1 MEQYE
6 IMEQIGRGA
15 FGAAILVN
23 HKTEKKKYVL
33 KKIRLARQTDR
44 CRRSAHQEMALIARI
59 KHPYIVEYKEAWVEK
74 GCYVCIVTGYCEGGD
89 MAELIK
95 KSNGTLFPE
104 EKLLKWFTQMLLAV
118 EYLHS
123 NYVLHRDVKC
133 SNIFLTKEHDVRLGD
148 FGLAKTLKAD
158 DLASSVV
165 GTPNY
170 MCPELLADIPYGF
183 KSDIWSLGCCMY
195 EMAAH
200 RSAFKAFDMAGL
212 ISKIN
217 RSSIGPLPTV
227 YSSSLR
233 SLIKSMLRKN
243 PEHRPTA
250 AEILRHPHLQPYVA
264 QCSAQAG
271 FVVCRTPDRPIRK
284 ARRVQENMEESQS
297 SSHSN
302 SDRDSFSANGK
313 NSTDVACECD
323 ANNDYALPSGD
334 LNDSSEADG
343 QLWQFSSLENKTDG
357 AYIQTFS
364 TTNIPEEDETK
375 LSQIPQR
382 EHRPKFDAKQL
393 KPEKSPV
400 LNLKEEAKV
409 PTNASP
415 LRSNRVSRTV
425 PSAIPRFHSD
435 KPGALLKANVDSSK
449 KAQPTSLLKH
459 VLPVVESTPR
469 SKPRQETSQHA
480 SPLQQAKDERAI
492 AGKTR
497 QRPPPS
503 ATPARRSSF
512 PVSSKPVG
520 PVRASSP
527 NTRGSRPQNEIKGA
541 SDKAEVLNEEI
552 LCDSHAEARKVSRQ
566 SCPKHPSLDV
576 QVVTDVQ
583 RVLCMDGS
591 VKRDQE
597 IKFCSPLS
605 QRVTKQNSP
614 PVDTA
619 ATFEIPDH
627 QSTISWA
634 NSAPRLPQETFMSRV
649 SETDPELSNNHE
661 VLRETYPVSTTV
673 NVHEI
678 FDLQR
683 MIPNDVPAQEKEDIS
698 LHLPESQ
705 SASNSLSI
713 KALSANADVIPCVQS
728 QRESGQPSPLVA
740 STTVQAVPN
749 EQGVIG
755 NDVYVTAEGGY
766 VHPEYQQ
773 LSYQQ
778 CSTLANGKAQY
789 VSDAEKTKLTGE
801 SLQSGEECNIQLHP
815 NQSVSRQY
823 LPVKDYVCSEA
834 VPGLS
839 GASDDVSM
847 QMAENDSIP
856 HSQKMKQFFTSGNN
870 TTDETFSVMQ
880 SPSDLHIQEEEDCN
894 PHPETCI
901 PYHQSCLPVSSANL
915 VMTSNASG
923 CAPTNIFDE
932 GVQKD
937 SQMPSKTLSDP
948 LQLCSFSTVTTVQ
961 GNSDLQEVNSVTDVK
976 IGQQNNQSVG
986 EVQSANSFVFPTT
999 CNVKVPPD
1007 VQTRPSNSI
1016 SVRTEQ
1022 ETCTNNGDGL
1032 VSTRMPSYMLN
1043 NKQDSCPESVQPVT
1057 INDQSPDVSVN
1068 APRLDFMPE
1077 FNISSSSFCESKAL
1091 DHVKFPVKEVP
1102 GSKSKA
1108 LTEFHSCSPS
1118 ASGRDESC
1126 SSCFA
1131 RQDCYSATCSTPTS
1145 HGKQPRTLYQE
1156 NEEEYGRTQEKGT
1169 IQTNEKPPVHVR
1181 PAFNDV
1187 IHVIRHSTFRIGGE
1201 KPAVDGVE
1209 MDVPTSLPDLK
1220 RDDTEVKNAP
1230 SGTNVSS
1237 HSISQPS
1244 QNVPHKEE
1252 EYQGKGLDV
1261 RSYRQRADALEG
1273 LLELSAQLLQQH
1285 RLEELAVVLKPF
1297 GKDIVSSRETA
1308 IWLTQSLKRI
1318 KDEEQ

>member
-15 FGAAILVN
+15 FGAAILVH

-89 MAELIK
+89 MAEMIK

-195 EMAAH
+195 EIAAH

-271 FVVCRTPDRPIRK
+271 FVVCTTPDRPIRK

-313 NSTDVACECD
+313 NSTDVACECE
-323 ANNDYALPSGD
+323 ANNDFALPRGD

-343 QLWQFSSLENKTDG
+343 QLWQFSSLENKADG

-364 TTNIPEEDETK
+364 TTNMPEEDETK

-393 KPEKSPV
+393 KPAKSPV
-400 LNLKEEAKV
+400 VNLKEEAKV
-409 PTNASP
+409 PTNGSP

-425 PSAIPRFHSD
+425 ASAIPRFHSD
-435 KPGALLKANVDSSK
+435 KPGALPKANVDSSK

-459 VLPVVESTPR
+459 VLPIAESTPR

-552 LCDSHAEARKVSRQ
+552 LCDSVAEARKVSRQ
-566 SCPKHPSLDV
+566 SCPKRPSLDV

-597 IKFCSPLS
+597 IKFCSPFS
-605 QRVTKQNSP
+605 QKVTKQNSP

-634 NSAPRLPQETFMSRV
+634 KSAPRLPQETFMSRV
-649 SETDPELSNNHE
+649 SETDPQLSNNHE
-661 VLRETYPVSTTV
+661 VLREAYPVSTTV
-673 NVHEI
+673 NVHEML
-678 FDLQR
+678 DLQR

-698 LHLPESQ
+698 MHLSESQ

-713 KALSANADVIPCVQS
+713 KVLSANVDVISCVQS
-728 QRESGQPSPLVA
+728 QRESGQPYPLVT

-749 EQGVIG
+749 AQGVIC
-755 NDVYVTAEGGY
+755 NDVYVKAEEEY
-766 VHPEYQQ
+766 VHPEHQQ

-778 CSTLANGKAQY
+778 CSTLANGKAHD

-801 SLQSGEECNIQLHP
+801 SLQSAEEYNIQLHP
-815 NQSVSRQY
+815 DQSVARQY

-839 GASDDVSM
+839 RTSDDVSM
-847 QMAENDSIP
+847 QLEENDSIP
-856 HSQKMKQFFTSGNN
+856 HSQKMRQFFTSGNN
-870 TTDETFSVMQ
+870 TTDETVPVMQ
-880 SPSDLHIQEEEDCN
+880 SLSDLHIQEEEDCN

-901 PYHQSCLPVSSANL
+901 PYQQSCLPVSSANL
-915 VMTSNASG
+915 LMTSNASG
-923 CAPTNIFDE
+923 CASTNSFDE

-937 SQMPSKTLSDP
+937 SQMPSETLSDP
-948 LQLCSFSTVTTVQ
+948 LQLCSFSTVTTFQ
-961 GNSDLQEVNSVTDVK
+961 GDSDLEEVTSVTSVK
-976 IGQQNNQSVG
+976 IGQENNLSVS
-986 EVQSANSFVFPTT
+986 ELQSANSFVFPTP

-1007 VQTRPSNSI
+1007 VQTKPSNSI

-1022 ETCTNNGDGL
+1022 ETCTSNGDDV
-1032 VSTRMPSYMLN
+1032 VSTRPSYMLN

-1108 LTEFHSCSPS
+1108 ITEFHSCSPS

-1126 SSCFA
+1126 SSCLA

-1145 HGKQPRTLYQE
+1145 QGKQPRTLYQE
-1156 NEEEYGRTQEKGT
+1156 NEEDYGRTQEKGT
-1169 IQTNEKPPVHVR
+1169 IQTNEKPPVHMR

-1201 KPAVDGVE
+1201 QPAVDGVE

>member
-89 MAELIK
+89 IAELIK
-95 KSNGTLFPE
+95 KANGTLFPE

-217 RSSIGPLPTV
+217 RSSIGPVPTA
-227 YSSSLR
+227 YSSALR

-271 FVVCRTPDRPIRK
+271 FIVCTTPDRPIRK
-284 ARRVQENMEESQS
+284 ARRVQEKMEESQS

-313 NSTDVACECD
+313 SSTDVAYECE
-323 ANNDYALPSGD
+323 ANHDYALPSDD

-343 QLWQFSSLENKTDG
+343 QLWEFASSGNKTAG
-357 AYIQTFS
+357 AYIQGVS
-364 TTNIPEEDETK
+364 TTSQPEEDETK

-382 EHRPKFDAKQL
+382 EHIPKFDGKQL

-400 LNLKEEAKV
+400 ANLKEEAKV

-425 PSAIPRFHSD
+425 ASAIPRFNSD
-435 KPGALLKANVDSSK
+435 KAGALPKANVDSSK
-449 KAQPTSLLKH
+449 RAQPASLLKH
-459 VLPVVESTPR
+459 VLPIAETTPR
-469 SKPRQETSQHA
+469 SKPRHETNQHA
-480 SPLQQAKDERAI
+480 SPMQQATDERAI
-492 AGKTR
+492 AGKTK

-512 PVSSKPVG
+512 PISSKPLG

-527 NTRGSRPQNEIKGA
+527 NSRGSRPQNEIKGA

-552 LCDSHAEARKVSRQ
+552 PCDPHAEGRKVSRQ
-566 SCPKHPSLDV
+566 SYLKPPSL
-576 QVVTDVQ
+576 VVKAVPDVQ
-583 RVLCMDGS
+583 RVQCKDGS

-597 IKFCSPLS
+597 INFCSPVS
-605 QRVTKQNSP
+605 QTVTKQNCP
-614 PVDTA
+614 HVDTA
-619 ATFEIPDH
+619 ATFKVPDY
-627 QSTISWA
+627 QRTISRA
-634 NSAPRLPQETFMSRV
+634 TSAPTLIQETFMYRG
-649 SETDPELSNNHE
+649 SETDPQLSNNHE
-661 VLRETYPVSTTV
+661 VLREPYPVSTAA

-678 FDLQR
+678 PNLQR
-683 MIPNDVPAQEKEDIS
+683 MIHNDVPAQTKEDIFM
-698 LHLPESQ
+698 HLPESQ
-705 SASNSLSI
+705 SVSNSLSNNPI
-713 KALSANADVIPCVQS
+713 SANADVIPCVQT
-728 QRESGQPSPLVA
+728 QRESGQPSPLVN
-740 STTVQAVPN
+740 STTVQAVSN
-749 EQGVIG
+749 AQGVIC
-755 NDVYVTAEGGY
+755 NDVYVTTEGEH

-773 LSYQQ
+773 LPYQQ
-778 CSTLANGKAQY
+778 YSALANGKTQY
-789 VSDAEKTKLTGE
+789 VTDAQKTKLTAK
-801 SLQSGEECNIQLHP
+801 SLQSGEECNIHLPP
-815 NQSVSRQY
+815 NQSVPRQY
-823 LPVKDYVCSEA
+823 CPVINSVCSEA
-834 VPGLS
+834 VPGL
-839 GASDDVSM
+839 ARTSDDVSM
-847 QMAENDSIP
+847 QMEENDSIP
-856 HSQKMKQFFTSGNN
+856 HSQKMRQIFTSGNN
-870 TTDETFSVMQ
+870 TADETVSVVQ
-880 SPSDLHIQEEEDCN
+880 SQLDLHIQAEEDYN
-894 PHPETCI
+894 LHPETCI
-901 PYHQSCLPVSSANL
+901 PYQQSCLPVSSANSL
-915 VMTSNASG
+915 VTPNTSG
-923 CAPTNIFDE
+923 CVPNNIFEE

-937 SQMPSKTLSDP
+937 GQVRSETSSDV
-948 LQLCSFSTVTTVQ
+948 LQLCPFSTVTTVQ
-961 GNSDLQEVNSVTDVK
+961 GNSDLQEITCVTSVK
-976 IGQQNNQSVG
+976 KGQEDNQSDS

-999 CNVKVPPD
+999 VNVKVPPD
-1007 VQTRPSNSI
+1007 VQTKLSNSN

-1022 ETCTNNGDGL
+1022 GMCANNGNA
-1032 VSTRMPSYMLN
+1032 VASTRMPSFMSTD
-1043 NKQDSCPESVQPVT
+1043 KQDSCPESVQHVT
-1057 INDQSPDVSVN
+1057 NDQSPDVSVN

-1077 FNISSSSFCESKAL
+1077 FNISSSSFGESKAL

-1102 GSKSKA
+1102 GSKSK
-1108 LTEFHSCSPS
+1108 THIEFHSCSPS

-1126 SSCFA
+1126 SSCLA
-1131 RQDCYSATCSTPTS
+1131 RQDCYSAACSTPTS

-1201 KPAVDGVE
+1201 QPTVDGVE
-1209 MDVPTSLPDLK
+1209 IDVPTSLPDMK
-1220 RDDTEVKNAP
+1220 REDMEVKNAP

>member
-15 FGAAILVN
+15 FGAAILVH

-89 MAELIK
+89 VAELIK
-95 KSNGTLFPE
+95 KANGTLFPE

-217 RSSIGPLPTV
+217 RSSIGPLPTA
-227 YSSSLR
+227 YSSALR

-250 AEILRHPHLQPYVA
+250 AEILRHPHLQPYVV

-271 FVVCRTPDRPIRK
+271 FVVCTTPDRPIRK
-284 ARRVQENMEESQS
+284 VRRVQENMEESQS

-302 SDRDSFSANGK
+302 SDRDSFSAKGK
-313 NSTDVACECD
+313 NSTDVAYECE
-323 ANNDYALPSGD
+323 ANNDYTLPSD
-334 LNDSSEADG
+334 NLNDSSEADG
-343 QLWQFSSLENKTDG
+343 QLWQFASLGNKTAG
-357 AYIQTFS
+357 AYIQGVS

-382 EHRPKFDAKQL
+382 EHRPKFDGKQL

-400 LNLKEEAKV
+400 VNLKEEAKV

-425 PSAIPRFHSD
+425 ASAIPRFHQD
-435 KPGALLKANVDSSK
+435 KPGALPKANVDSSK
-449 KAQPTSLLKH
+449 RAQPASLLKH
-459 VLPVVESTPR
+459 VLPLAESTPR
-469 SKPRQETSQHA
+469 SKPRHETIQHT
-480 SPLQQAKDERAI
+480 SPLQQATDERAI
-492 AGKTR
+492 AGKTK

-552 LCDSHAEARKVSRQ
+552 LCDPHAEARKVSRQ
-566 SCPKHPSLDV
+566 SCLKPPSLDV
-576 QVVTDVQ
+576 QVVPDVQ
-583 RVLCMDGS
+583 RVLCMDGN

-597 IKFCSPLS
+597 INFCSPVS
-605 QRVTKQNSP
+605 QRLTKQNNP
-614 PVDTA
+614 AVDTA
-619 ATFEIPDH
+619 ATFEVPDY
-627 QSTISWA
+627 QRTISLA
-634 NSAPRLPQETFMSRV
+634 TSAPRLPQETFMSRG
-649 SETDPELSNNHE
+649 SETDPQLPNNHE
-661 VLRETYPVSTTV
+661 VLREPVSITTS
-673 NVHEI
+673 VHEMP
-678 FDLQR
+678 DLQR
-683 MIPNDVPAQEKEDIS
+683 KIPNDVPAQEKEDIFM
-698 LHLPESQ
+698 HLPESQ
-705 SASNSLSI
+705 LVSNSLSI
-713 KALSANADVIPCVQS
+713 KALSANADVIPCVQT
-728 QRESGQPSPLVA
+728 QRESGQPSTLVNG
-740 STTVQAVPN
+740 TTVQAVSN
-749 EQGVIG
+749 AQGVIC
-755 NDVYVTAEGGY
+755 NDVYVTTEGEY

-773 LSYQQ
+773 LSNQQ
-778 CSTLANGKAQY
+778 NSTLVNGKAQY
-789 VSDAEKTKLTGE
+789 VSDAQKTKLTSK
-801 SLQSGEECNIQLHP
+801 SLQSGEECNIQLPP
-815 NQSVSRQY
+815 NESVARQY
-823 LPVKDYVCSEA
+823 FPVIDYVCSEA
-834 VPGLS
+834 VPGLERI
-839 GASDDVSM
+839 SDDVSM
-847 QMAENDSIP
+847 QMEENGSIP
-856 HSQKMKQFFTSGNN
+856 HSQKMRHIFTSGNN
-870 TTDETFSVMQ
+870 TTDETVSVVQ
-880 SPSDLHIQEEEDCN
+880 SQLDLHIQEEEDCN
-894 PHPETCI
+894 LHPETCI
-901 PYHQSCLPVSSANL
+901 SYQQSCLPLGSANL
-915 VMTSNASG
+915 LATPNASG

-937 SQMPSKTLSDP
+937 GHMPSETLSDP
-948 LQLCSFSTVTTVQ
+948 LQVCPVSTVTTVQ
-961 GNSDLQEVNSVTDVK
+961 GNSDLQEITSVTSVK
-976 IGQQNNQSVG
+976 IGQENNQSVSK
-986 EVQSANSFVFPTT
+986 VQSANSFVFPTT
-999 CNVKVPPD
+999 GSVKVAPD
-1007 VQTRPSNSI
+1007 VQTNLSNSI
-1016 SVRTEQ
+1016 SVRTEL
-1022 ETCTNNGDGL
+1022 ETCANNGDG
-1032 VSTRMPSYMLN
+1032 VASKRMPSFMST
-1043 NKQDSCPESVQPVT
+1043 NKQDSCPESVQHVT
-1057 INDQSPDVSVN
+1057 NNDQSPDVSVN

-1102 GSKSKA
+1102 GSKSKTH
-1108 LTEFHSCSPS
+1108 TEFHSCSPS

-1126 SSCFA
+1126 TSCLA
-1131 RQDCYSATCSTPTS
+1131 RQDYYSATCSTPTS

-1169 IQTNEKPPVHVR
+1169 IQTNEKSPVHVR

-1201 KPAVDGVE
+1201 QPAVDGVE
-1209 MDVPTSLPDLK
+1209 IDMPTSLPDLK
-1220 RDDTEVKNAP
+1220 RDDMEVKNAP